1 MPPEPPD
8 PPLVLLDACCV
19 INLLASGVIEEV
31 FDAVPASFA
40 VARLVAEDE
49 VLFVA
54 EEDDAQPDDA
64 QPEGD
69 EAAAGSGESARLD
82 RERLDLMPLTERGRL
97 EVMELGTRE
106 EHETFVE
113 LALQLDDGEA
123 MTAALAIHR
132 GGEVATDER
141 KAIRLLEGRSP
152 PVPLRRTS
160 ALLRMWVRRRRVP
173 EERVREV
180 LRRIQRRA
188 SFTPPRDDPEVEW
201 WRGVVRLVE

>member
-54 EEDDAQPDDA
+54 EEDDAE
-64 QPEGD
+64 PEGD

-82 RERLDLMPLTERGRL
+82 PARLDLTPLTEQGRL

-160 ALLRMWVRRRRVP
+160 SLLRMWVGRRKVP

-201 WRGVVRLVE
+201 WRRVVRLVE

>member
-19 INLLASGVIEEV
+19 INLLASGVAEEV
-31 FDAVPASFA
+31 LSAVPASFA
-40 VARLVAEDE
+40 VAQLVAEDE

-54 EEDDAQPDDA
+54 QDDDDEPA
-64 QPEGD
+64 GD
-69 EAAAGSGESARLD
+69 EAAAGSGAAAGVD
-82 RERLDLMPLTERGRL
+82 PERLGLTPLVEQGRL
-97 EVMELGTRE
+97 EVMELGTHE

-132 GGEVATDER
+132 GGEVATDDR

-152 PVPLRRTS
+152 PVPLRRPS
-160 ALLRMWVRRRRVP
+160 SLLWMWVRRRKVP

-201 WRGVVRLVE
+201 WRRR

>member
-19 INLLASGVIEEV
+19 INLLASGVAEEV
-31 FDAVPASFA
+31 LSAVPASFA
-40 VARLVAEDE
+40 VSQLVAEDE

-54 EEDDAQPDDA
+54 QDDDEPA
-64 QPEGD
+64 GD
-69 EAAAGSGESARLD
+69 EAAAGSDAAAGVD
-82 RERLDLMPLTERGRL
+82 PERLGLTPLVEQGRL
-97 EVMELGTRE
+97 EVMELGTHE

-132 GGEVATDER
+132 GGEVNTDDR

-152 PVPLRRTS
+152 PVPLRRTTS
-160 ALLRMWVRRRRVP
+160 LLRMWVRRRNVP
-173 EERVREV
+173 EEQVRQV

-201 WRGVVRLVE
+201 WRRVVKLVE